1 MKLPSDPFVLELLPE
16 FIEDWLEKLSDEF
29 DPAIK
34 EKDSETLYRIAHTIK
49 GSSFQFGFDELGN
62 LGITMMEQVNN
73 SDWGGLE
80 QNKVF
85 FRNKLIEIQEYL
97 KNNN

>member
-16 FIEDWLEKLSDEF
+16 FIEDWLEKLSNEF
-29 DPAIK
+29 NPAMK

-73 SDWGGLE
+73 SDWESLE
-80 QNKVF
+80 QNKEF
-85 FRNKLIEIQEYL
+85 FRNRLIEIQEYL

>member
-29 DPAIK
+29 DPAMK
-34 EKDSETLYRIAHTIK
+34 GKDSETLYRIAHTIK

-73 SDWGGLE
+73 SDWDGLE
-80 QNKVF
+80 QNKEF
-85 FRNKLIEIQEYL
+85 FRIKLIEIQEYL

>member
-29 DPAIK
+29 DPAMN

-73 SDWGGLE
+73 SDWEDLE
-80 QNKVF
+80 QNKEF
-85 FRNKLIEIQEYL
+85 FRIKLIEIQEYL